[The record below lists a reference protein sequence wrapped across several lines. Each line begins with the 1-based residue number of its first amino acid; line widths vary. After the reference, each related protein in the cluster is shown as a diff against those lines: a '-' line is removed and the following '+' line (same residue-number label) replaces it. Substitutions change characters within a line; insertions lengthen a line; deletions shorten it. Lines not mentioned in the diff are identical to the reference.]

1 MRLRPSLIG
10 LLAVLVTPPALARDE
25 RHDVAVSA
33 TRLDAAVRAL
43 GRQTQTSIGFRDRRL
58 AALRV
63 RAVDGDMTAVE
74 ALSHMLAGSGA
85 RARQVASGSFL
96 IEAAP
101 IPAPPR
107 PTHSASPVPLPAPPV
122 LPPLE
127 PVEIIVTATK
137 RDVPL
142 SAYPG
147 MVHVIEGDDVSTASG
162 RRGTDALDATGAS
175 VVSTHLGPG
184 RNKLFI
190 RGIADSSFVGPTQS
204 TVGQYWGN
212 SRITYATP
220 DPSLRLYD
228 VGRIEILEGPQGT
241 LYGAGS
247 LGGVMRVVPREPR
260 MDELSGTV
268 WAGAEAV
275 AHGQPGFDGGAVLNV
290 PLVEDRLAL
299 RAVAFGSAENGYIDD
314 VGRGLADVNDV
325 DAYGGRLS
333 LRYADE
339 DGLIIDG
346 SLVGQRIDGADSQYA
361 ERQFGELH
369 RSSGAAQPFRND
381 FLLGDVV
388 VRKSWDDLE
397 LTASLGVAD
406 QYVFERFEGAAL
418 SDPADSRVQP
428 VLGGPQ
434 AIFTQANR
442 GRMYTGELRLARNQP
457 GGTGWL
463 IAASALSNRASV
475 ERRMELGPDLGE
487 PLTGVEN
494 SVEEATIYGEI
505 SVPLTATLHTTLG
518 GRATV
523 SRLSGSAVTPVL
535 PSMVFANDPGA
546 DNSRTETE
554 LLPSAALA
562 WQPNANWTVFAR
574 YQEGFRP
581 GGIAVRR
588 EFVERF
594 EGDSVHTF
602 EGGARFRSET
612 VELETSATYTDWRNI
627 QADLIDGF
635 GFPATTNIGD
645 GRVFSLGLS
654 GRWRPAR
661 GLELDASAYFNDSH
675 VTRQD
680 TALLQSADLAGNTG
694 QPHTLNTERLPNI
707 ADVIAHVGISWWT
720 PLSDSLDF
728 ELSAHTRYV
737 GQSVLGIGAL
747 LGRLQG
753 DYVDTGIEAQLREG
767 DIRYSLALNNLLDSA
782 GNRFALGSPF
792 QIRQGEQITPLK
804 PFTVRLGV
812 ELDF

>member
-1 MRLRPSLIG
+1 MLRRPSLIG
-10 LLAVLVTPPALARDE
+10 LLAVLVAPPALAREE

-33 TRLDAAVRAL
+33 TRLDTAVRAL

-58 AALRV
+58 AELRV
-63 RAVDGDMTAVE
+63 HAVDGDMTAVE
-74 ALSHMLAGSGA
+74 ALTRMLAGSGA
-85 RARQVASGSFL
+85 RARRVASGSFL

-101 IPAPPR
+101 RPSPPR
-107 PTHSASPVPLPAPPV
+107 PDRSAPPPPPP
-122 LPPLE
+122 LTPMLLPLE

-147 MVHVIEGDDVSTASG
+147 MVHVIEGDELSTASG

-228 VGRIEILEGPQGT
+228 VGRIEVLEGPQGT

-260 MDELSGTV
+260 IDEFSGTV

-290 PLVEDRLAL
+290 PLVQDRLAL
-299 RAVAFGSAENGYIDD
+299 RAVAFGSSENGYIDD
-314 VGRGLADVNDV
+314 IGRGLADVNDV
-325 DAYGGRLS
+325 AAYGGRLS

-339 DGLIIDG
+339 DGLIVDG

-361 ERQFGELH
+361 ERQFGELQ
-369 RSSGAAQPFRND
+369 RSSGTAQPFRND

-397 LTASLGVAD
+397 LTASLGIAD

-418 SDPADSRVQP
+418 SNTSDSRAEP
-428 VLGGPQ
+428 VLGGPE

-442 GRMYTGELRLARNQP
+442 GRMYTGEVRLARNQP

-463 IAASALSNRASV
+463 IAASLLSNRASV
-475 ERRMELGPDLGE
+475 ERRMELAADLGE
-487 PLTGVEN
+487 PLTGVRN
-494 SVEEATIYGEI
+494 TVEEATIYGEI
-505 SVPLTATLHTTLG
+505 SVPLTDTLHTTLG
-518 GRATV
+518 GRATI
-523 SRLSGSAVTPVL
+523 SRLSGEAVTPVVPAL
-535 PSMVFANDPGA
+535 VFASDPGA
-546 DNSRTETE
+546 GASRTESE

-562 WQPNANWTVFAR
+562 WQPSGDLTVFAR

-594 EGDSVHTF
+594 DGDSVHTF
-602 EGGARFRSET
+602 EGGARYRSAV
-612 VELETSATYTDWRNI
+612 VELEASATYTDWHNI

-680 TALLQSADLAGNTG
+680 IELLQSANLAGNAG
-694 QPHTLNTERLPNI
+694 QPLVFNTERLPNI
-707 ADVIAHVGISWWT
+707 ADMIAHVGVSWWT
-720 PLSDSLDF
+720 PLSDTMDF

-737 GQSVLGIGAL
+737 GQSVLGVGAL

-753 DYVDTGIEAQLREG
+753 DYVDTGIEAQLRHG
-767 DIRYSLALNNLLDSA
+767 DIRYSLAVNNLLDSA

-804 PFTVRLGV
+804 PLTVRLGV
-812 ELDF
+812 EFDF